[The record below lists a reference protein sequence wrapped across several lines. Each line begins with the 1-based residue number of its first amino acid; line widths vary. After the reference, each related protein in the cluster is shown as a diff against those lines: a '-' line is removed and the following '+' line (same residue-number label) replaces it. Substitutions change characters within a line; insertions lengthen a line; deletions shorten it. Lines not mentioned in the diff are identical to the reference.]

1 MALIIPPA
9 AFPMLQDTLE
19 SDRTPA
25 EAGSRDLAEA
35 VLIARGQLKRCA
47 EVRHLIAMA
56 AHIADLREAI
66 EVRDELLS
74 ALTSGTAKDAEDRS

>member
-9 AFPMLQDTLE
+9 AFLILQDTLE
-19 SDRTPA
+19 SHRTPV
-25 EAGSRDLAEA
+25 EDESRDLAEA
-35 VLIARGQLKRCA
+35 LLIARGQLKRCA

-56 AHIADLREAI
+56 AHMADLREAI
-66 EVRDELLS
+66 EVRDQLLS

>member
-9 AFPMLQDTLE
+9 AFLILQDTLE
-19 SDRTPA
+19 SDRTPV

-35 VLIARGQLKRCA
+35 EMIARGQLKRCA

-66 EVRDELLS
+66 EVRDQLLS
-74 ALTSGTAKDAEDRS
+74 ALTSGTGDSVARRS